1 MESSDERAAPGALD
15 SEPPADEGFEVG
27 LSAGTHL
34 LVRAGEYVCALPL
47 LKVRR
52 VVRALPVFPLPGASP
67 ALKGLSEFGGEP
79 LPILD
84 LGRLVRA
91 PQGANP
97 PYPVTVVVWAGP
109 PDHRELL
116 GLAADAAL
124 ELAPLPAGGIV
135 GGDGALIAGEAVI
148 GGRPVRVLNLEA
160 LGRDG

>member
-1 MESSDERAAPGALD
+1 MSDPGKTAE
-15 SEPPADEGFEVG
+15 EPAEKSVG

-47 LKVRR
+47 VRVRR
-52 VVRALPVFPLPGASP
+52 VVRALSVFPLPGAAP
-67 ALKGLSEFGGEP
+67 VLKGLTEFGGEP

-84 LGRLVRA
+84 LARLVRA
-91 PQGANP
+91 PLWANP

-109 PDHRELL
+109 AGEPELL

-124 ELAPLPAGGIV
+124 ELAPLPPGGLA
-135 GGDGALIAGEAVI
+135 GGDGGLIAGEAWI
-148 GGRPVRVLNLEA
+148 GGRAVRVLNLEA